1 MLPVRSRLK
10 DRNAL
15 ASTIRRGQRARHRS
29 LVIHY
34 LQPQAQPVPDQPGQ
48 DQSEQTPQIAFAVN
62 KAVGN
67 SVVRHRVVRRLRHV
81 MVGHLAELPT
91 GSSLVVRAL
100 PSAASA
106 SSADFDR
113 DISVLLP
120 RVVNA

>member
-15 ASTIRRGQRARHRS
+15 TSTIRRGQRARHRS

-34 LQPQAQPVPDQPGQ
+34 LQPQDPCAQGSSAQG
-48 DQSEQTPQIAFAVN
+48 PQVAFAVN

-81 MVGHLAELPT
+81 MVGHLAELPS

-120 RVVNA
+120 KVVTA